1 MFFQFDN
8 RVTPPIVDVAL
19 LAVVERYAPKLCSL
33 VQVQSADRSLADTRC
48 IREHG
53 IEHRLEFARR
63 T

>member
-19 LAVVERYAPKLCSL
+19 LAVVERYAPKLCFL